1 MRVRVLQSNFG
12 FLFELHTTGNGNLGA
27 ALRMGG
33 MRLSEI
39 DCASLGRG
47 RRSDE
52 GVTWPL
58 RALSDL
64 EGARARGRG
73 GRAQ

>member
-33 MRLSEI
+33 MGLSEI
-39 DCASLGRG
+39 DCASLCRG
-47 RRSDE
+47 RSDE

-64 EGARARGRG
+64 EGARARGGR
-73 GRAQ
+73 RAQ

>member
-12 FLFELHTTGNGNLGA
+12 FLFELHTTGNGNLES

-47 RRSDE
+47 RSDE

-64 EGARARGRG
+64 DG